1 VLGDLEL
8 ELDFLLIDTHPGV
21 NEETLMSLVL
31 SDQVILILRPDSQDF
46 QGIYVTLELAKRLG
60 VVDPWLVVNKIPPGM
75 DRAGLKQKI
84 EMAYHQNVVAMMPLN
99 FEIVRLAS
107 NGIFVQRYTD
117 HPFTLEVQ
125 HIAELLSPNIP
136 K

>member
-1 VLGDLEL
+1 
-8 ELDFLLIDTHPGV
+8 
-21 NEETLMSLVL
+21 
-31 SDQVILILRPDSQDF
+31 
-46 QGIYVTLELAKRLG
+46 
-60 VVDPWLVVNKIPPGM
+60 
-75 DRAGLKQKI
+75 
-84 EMAYHQNVVAMMPLN
+84 MAYHQNVVAMMPLN